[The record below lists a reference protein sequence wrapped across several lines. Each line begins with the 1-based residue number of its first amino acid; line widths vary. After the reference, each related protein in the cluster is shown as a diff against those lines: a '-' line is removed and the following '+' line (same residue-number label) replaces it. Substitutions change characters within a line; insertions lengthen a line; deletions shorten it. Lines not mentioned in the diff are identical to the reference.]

1 MIATFLLPSIEADYA
16 AYDYVKEINPTTSVG
31 SYQVCYG
38 EV

>member
-1 MIATFLLPSIEADYA
+1 MIATFLLPSIEDHYV
-16 AYDYVKEINPTTSVG
+16 AYDYVKEINPETTAG